1 MNSPFIYKY
10 QPLKLKDFEME
21 QELMDILNTFIEM
34 NSLNMLFVGDSGS
47 GKTSLISAI
56 IREYFG
62 DVFYNDDVLYINNLK
77 EQGISYYRSEARTFC
92 QTSSNIKGKKKIVVI
107 DDLDMINEQSQQV
120 FRGCIDK
127 YSHNIHFI
135 FSCTNTQKVIDS
147 LQSRVTIL
155 KLKQQTKRNLQYIC
169 EKICR
174 AEDIVISSEGMDFL
188 IKISNN
194 SIRILINYLEK
205 LKLLGRDVDAEL
217 INMTCTNI
225 PFTYLNEYTEL
236 CKDKRNLVKAIKSLY
251 LLFENGYSVMDIL
264 DNYFL
269 YIKITDII
277 NEEEKYLIIS
287 LICKYITIF
296 NNIHENEIE
305 VSLFTNNL
313 IDILGEK
320 DK

>member
-10 QPLKLKDFEME
+10 QPIKLKDFEME
-21 QELMDILNTFIEM
+21 HELMDLLNTFIEM
-34 NSLNMLFVGDSGS
+34 NSLNILLVGNSGS

-62 DVFYNDDVLYINNLK
+62 NISSKDDVLYINNLK
-77 EQGISYYRSEARTFC
+77 EQGISYYRSEAKTFC
-92 QTSSNIKGKKKIVVI
+92 QTSSNIKGKKKILVI

-147 LQSRVTIL
+147 LQSRVTII
-155 KLKQQTKRNLQYIC
+155 KLKQQTKKNLQYIC

-174 AEDIVISSEGMDFL
+174 AEDIDITNDGMDFL
-188 IKISNN
+188 ISISNN

-205 LKLLGRDVDAEL
+205 LKLLGKKVDIDL
-217 INMTCTNI
+217 INTTCTNI
-225 PFTYLNEYTEL
+225 PFTYLNNYTQL
-236 CKDKRNLVKAIKSLY
+236 CKDRSNLVEAIKLFY
-251 LLFENGYSVMDIL
+251 MLFENGYSVMDIL

-277 NEEEKYLIIS
+277 NEKQKYLITS

-313 IDILGEK
+313 INILGE
-320 DK
+320 

>member
-21 QELMDILNTFIEM
+21 PELMDLLNTFIEM
-34 NSLNMLFVGDSGS
+34 NSLNILLVGNSGS
-47 GKTSLISAI
+47 GKTSLINSI
-56 IREYFG
+56 IREYFQ
-62 DVFYNDDVLYINNLK
+62 DVSFKDDVLYINNLK
-77 EQGISYYRSEARTFC
+77 EQGISYYRSEAKTFC
-92 QTSSNIKGKKKIVVI
+92 QTSSNIKGKKKILII

-147 LQSRVTIL
+147 LQSRVTII
-155 KLKQQTKRNLQYIC
+155 KLKQQTKKNLQYIC
-169 EKICR
+169 NKICL
-174 AEDIVISSEGMDFL
+174 AEDIVITEEGKEFL

-205 LKLLGRDVDAEL
+205 LKLLGRDVD
-217 INMTCTNI
+217 INLVNKTCTNI
-225 PFTYLNEYTEL
+225 PFSYLNDYTEL
-236 CKDKRNLVKAIKSLY
+236 CKNKKNLVEAIKLLYSL
-251 LLFENGYSVMDIL
+251 FDNGYSVMDIL

-277 NEEEKYLIIS
+277 NEEQKYLIIS

-313 IDILGEK
+313 INILGEK